1 METISI
7 IPTLIS
13 VLSVCIASLIYINS
27 KEAVKNTQK
36 SLKQSQDK
44 YLYELRLNALK
55 YTKEVEIA
63 WQTAI
68 NDIYHEKERIK
79 EIESN
84 LTSVVKEMFD
94 DVESG
99 LLKPSLDNVSNIRKK
114 LEEKFDDITEEEA
127 KLAIRT
133 MELINISFRQI
144 QDESVRKYQ
153 LLYNELRE
161 KSSQP
166 Q

>member
-1 METISI
+1 MEIISI
-7 IPTLIS
+7 IAIIIS
-13 VLSVCIASLIYINS
+13 IISLFITVLIY
-27 KEAVKNTQK
+27 KNAEK
-36 SLKQSQDK
+36 SLKESQDK

-55 YTKEVEIA
+55 STKEVEMA

-68 NDIYHEKERIK
+68 NDIYHEKERVRK
-79 EIESN
+79 IESN

-99 LLKPSLDNVSNIRKK
+99 LLKPSLENVSGIRKK
-114 LEEKFDDITEEEA
+114 LEEKFDDITEYEA

-144 QDESVRKYQ
+144 QDESIKKYQ
-153 LLYNELRE
+153 LLYSELKE
-161 KSSQP
+161 KSSDYP
-166 Q
+166 QK

>member
-1 METISI
+1 MEIISI
-7 IPTLIS
+7 IAIIIS
-13 VLSVCIASLIYINS
+13 IISLFITVLIY
-27 KEAVKNTQK
+27 KNAEK
-36 SLKQSQDK
+36 SLKESQDK

-55 YTKEVEIA
+55 STKEVEMA

-68 NDIYHEKERIK
+68 NDIYHEKERVRK
-79 EIESN
+79 IESN

-99 LLKPSLDNVSNIRKK
+99 LLKPSLENVSGIRKK
-114 LEEKFDDITEEEA
+114 LEEKFDDITEDEA

-144 QDESVRKYQ
+144 QDESIKKYQ
-153 LLYNELRE
+153 LLYNELKE
-161 KSSQP
+161 KSSDYP
-166 Q
+166 QK

>member
-7 IPTLIS
+7 IAIIIS
-13 VLSVCIASLIYINS
+13 IISLFITVLIY
-27 KEAVKNTQK
+27 KNAEK
-36 SLKQSQDK
+36 SLKESQDK

-55 YTKEVEIA
+55 STKEVEMA

-68 NDIYHEKERIK
+68 NDIYHEKERVRK
-79 EIESN
+79 IESN

-99 LLKPSLDNVSNIRKK
+99 LLKPSLENVSGIRKK
-114 LEEKFDDITEEEA
+114 LEEKFDDITEDEA

-144 QDESVRKYQ
+144 QDESIKKYQ
-153 LLYNELRE
+153 LLYSELKE
-161 KSSQP
+161 KSSNYP
-166 Q
+166 QK

>member
-7 IPTLIS
+7 IAIIIS
-13 VLSVCIASLIYINS
+13 IISLFITVLIY
-27 KEAVKNTQK
+27 KNAEK
-36 SLKQSQDK
+36 SLKESQDK

-55 YTKEVEIA
+55 STKEVGMA

-68 NDIYHEKERIK
+68 NDIYHEKERVRK
-79 EIESN
+79 IESN

-99 LLKPSLDNVSNIRKK
+99 LLKPSLENVSGIRKK
-114 LEEKFDDITEEEA
+114 LEEKFDDITEDEA

-144 QDESVRKYQ
+144 QDESIKKYQ
-153 LLYNELRE
+153 LLYSELKE
-161 KSSQP
+161 KSSNYP
-166 Q
+166 QK

>member
-1 METISI
+1 MEIISI
-7 IPTLIS
+7 IAIIIS
-13 VLSVCIASLIYINS
+13 IISLFITVLIY
-27 KEAVKNTQK
+27 KNAEK
-36 SLKQSQDK
+36 SLKESQDK

-55 YTKEVEIA
+55 STKEVEMA

-68 NDIYHEKERIK
+68 NDIYHEKERVRK
-79 EIESN
+79 IESN

-99 LLKPSLDNVSNIRKK
+99 LLKPSLENVSGIRKK
-114 LEEKFDDITEEEA
+114 LEEKFDDITEDEA

-144 QDESVRKYQ
+144 QDESIKKYQ
-153 LLYNELRE
+153 LLYSELKE
-161 KSSQP
+161 KSSNYP
-166 Q
+166 QK

>member
-1 METISI
+1 MEIISI
-7 IPTLIS
+7 IAIIIS
-13 VLSVCIASLIYINS
+13 IISLFITVLIY
-27 KEAVKNTQK
+27 KNAEK
-36 SLKQSQDK
+36 SLKESQDK

-55 YTKEVEIA
+55 STKEVEIA

-68 NDIYHEKERIK
+68 NDMYHEKERIK
-79 EIESN
+79 KIESY
-84 LTSVVKEMFD
+84 LISVVKEMFD

-99 LLKPSLDNVSNIRKK
+99 LLKPSLNNVINLRKK

-144 QDESVRKYQ
+144 QDESIKKYQ
-153 LLYNELRE
+153 LLYNELKE
-161 KSSQP
+161 KSSDYP
-166 Q
+166 QK